1 MSTARRFAAG
11 LVAAYL
17 LLVLADRFVLVE
29 LFVRRCGLPLLAALA
44 VALAAIGAGSFAKR
58 DAATRLLV
66 GYPIFG
72 AICFLFA
79 LVKASAWVFAPLVV
93 VFAALGAWQTMRRT
107 GSPAGPGPA
116 GEPALRFTLLLFLP
130 ILVLAQAPPSSLDEL
145 AYHLAIPHTWLL
157 EGRAIDLPLISHSYF
172 PLGIESADM
181 PLLAIL
187 GPLGGGIASHF
198 LHLLAAIAAAL
209 IIHRKAQ
216 SMLVTAA
223 IITTPALLITAG
235 WSLVD
240 FPLLGICAVL
250 FEEEDER
257 TIAAAIGAGLLTK
270 YTFIPFA
277 LIVLLIARR
286 YRGALVGAAI
296 GSVFFLRNLILTW
309 NPIAPF
315 FQRGTPH
322 FIGYRAPLLSE
333 YVFDARFFDEA
344 LGASLL
350 TAAALATTLAAGAL
364 AVFGV
369 VLFLLAP
376 SSRLLVPFF
385 GVAAM
390 TARPDRRWL
399 RALIAVAVAVQ
410 LVLVVVYVER
420 TGAFALINGRL
431 SEEEYLRASRRS
443 YDGIAWLNQTLP
455 PQSRTLVVGLNET
468 YWFERR
474 VRGGGNFD
482 GERVSHYLD
491 AATPDALRLR
501 LAKDGI
507 THVAVFNLPLETA
520 VARKL
525 EERQT
530 TLSPAARRSVADLL
544 DRYAASVTSRG
555 DVTLFA
561 LR

>member
-1 MSTARRFAAG
+1 MSTTRRIVAG
-11 LVAAYL
+11 IIAAYL
-17 LLVLADRFVLVE
+17 LLVLADRFVLLE
-29 LFVRRCGLPLLAALA
+29 LFVRRCGLPMLAACA

-58 DAATRLLV
+58 DVATRLLV

-72 AICFLFA
+72 AVCFLFG
-79 LVKASAWVFAPLVV
+79 LIKASVWTLGPLVV
-93 VFAALGAWQTMRRT
+93 VL
-107 GSPAGPGPA
+107 AGVGVWRSWEDGLKPV
-116 GEPALRFTLLLFLP
+116 LRFPWLLFLP

-157 EGRAIDLPLISHSYF
+157 EGRAIELPLISHSYF

-181 PLLAIL
+181 PLLAVL
-187 GPLGGGIASHF
+187 GPLSGGIASHF
-198 LHLLAAIAAAL
+198 LHLLAAIAAAVV
-209 IIHRKAQ
+209 IQRKAQ
-216 SMLVTAA
+216 SLLVTTA
-223 IITTPALLITAG
+223 ILTTPALLITAG
-235 WSLVD
+235 WSLLD

-250 FEEEDER
+250 FDEDDER

-277 LIVLLIARR
+277 LIVLLITRR
-286 YRGALVGAAI
+286 WRGALWGAAI
-296 GSVFFLRNLILTW
+296 GSVFFLRNLVLTW
-309 NPIAPF
+309 DPIAPF
-315 FQRGTPH
+315 FQPGMPR
-322 FIGYRAPLLSE
+322 FIGYRGAPYLSD
-333 YVFDARFFDEA
+333 YVFDPRFLDEA

-350 TAAALATTLAAGAL
+350 TGAALATTLAAGTL
-364 AVFGV
+364 AAFGV

-376 SSRLLVPFF
+376 SSRLLLPYF

-399 RALIAVAVAVQ
+399 RALIAIAVAVQ

-420 TGAFALINGRL
+420 TGAFAVISGRL
-431 SEEEYLRASRRS
+431 SDEEYLRGARRS
-443 YDGIAWLNQTLP
+443 YDGITWLNQTLP
-455 PQSRTLVVGLNET
+455 PMSRTLVVGLNET

-482 GERVSHYLD
+482 GERVSHYLE

-507 THVAVFNLPLETA
+507 THIAVFNLPLPTE
-520 VARKL
+520 VARKA

-530 TLSPAARRSVADLL
+530 TLSPAARKSVAELL
-544 DRYAASVTSRG
+544 DHYAASVTSRG

>member
-1 MSTARRFAAG
+1 MSAARRIVAG

-29 LFVRRCGLPLLAALA
+29 LFLYRCGWPLLAAFI
-44 VALAAIGAGSFAKR
+44 VGLAAIGAGSFAKR
-58 DAATRLLV
+58 DVATRLLV

-79 LVKASAWVFAPLVV
+79 LMKASVWTMAPLVV
-93 VFAALGAWQTMRRT
+93 LFAALGAWQTVRRT

-116 GEPALRFTLLLFLP
+116 GPPALPLLLLFLS

-172 PLGIESADM
+172 PLGIESADL
-181 PLLAIL
+181 PLLAAL
-187 GPLGGGIASHF
+187 GPLDGGIASHF
-198 LHLLAAIAAAL
+198 LHLLAALAAAVV
-209 IIHRKAQ
+209 IHRKAR
-216 SMLVTAA
+216 SRLVTAA
-223 IITTPALLITAG
+223 ILTTPALLLTAG

-250 FEEEDER
+250 FDEDDER
-257 TIAAAIGAGLLTK
+257 TIAAAVGAGLLTK

-277 LIVLLIARR
+277 LIVLLLTRR
-286 YRGALVGAAI
+286 YRGTMVGGAI
-296 GSVFFLRNLILTW
+296 GSVFFIRNLILTW
-309 NPIAPF
+309 DPIAPF
-315 FQRGTPH
+315 FQPGTPR
-322 FIGYRAPLLSE
+322 FIGYRGAPFLSD
-333 YVFDARFFDEA
+333 YVFDPRFLDEA

-350 TAAALATTLAAGAL
+350 TTAALATTLAAGAL
-364 AVFGV
+364 ALFGV

-376 SSRLLVPFF
+376 SSRLLIPFF
-385 GVAAM
+385 GVASL

-399 RALIAVAVAVQ
+399 RALIAIAVAVQ
-410 LVLVVVYVER
+410 LVLVVVSVER
-420 TGAFALINGRL
+420 TGAFGLISGRL
-431 SEEEYLRASRRS
+431 SDEEYLRRARRS
-443 YDGIAWLNQTLP
+443 YDGISWLNQALP
-455 PQSRTLVVGLNET
+455 ARSRTLVIGLNET
-468 YWFERR
+468 YWFERA

-482 GERVSHYLD
+482 GERVSHYLE

-501 LAKDGI
+501 LARDGI

-520 VARKL
+520 VARKI

-530 TLSPAARRSVADLL
+530 TLSPAARRSVAELL